1 MITAKVR
8 EILLL
13 KANGKQSKEIAYD
26 LDLHIRTVE
35 THIATAKKEL
45 EARTV
50 TQAVA
55 RAIKYGL
62 ISIGEIGMVL
72 ILCWSAIEG
81 DIDARRAPRTPTRI
95 VRQFRR
101 EVV

>member
-1 MITAKVR
+1 MITARVR

-45 EARTV
+45 EA
-50 TQAVA
+50 
-55 RAIKYGL
+55 
-62 ISIGEIGMVL
+62 S
-72 ILCWSAIEG
+72 EG
-81 DIDARRAPRTPTRI
+81 DIDARSAPRPPTRI

-101 EVV
+101 EIV

>member
-1 MITAKVR
+1 MITARVR

-35 THIATAKKEL
+35 SHIATAKKEL
-45 EARTV
+45 SARTV
-50 TQAVA
+50 THAVA
-55 RAIKYGL
+55 RALKTGL

-72 ILCWSAIEG
+72 ILCWGVLDG
-81 DIDARRAPRTPTRI
+81 DVDARRAPRAPTRI

>member
-1 MITAKVR
+1 MMTARAK
-8 EILLL
+8 EILIL

-45 EARTV
+45 EAKTV

-62 ISIGEIGMVL
+62 ISIGEIGMVF
-72 ILCWSAIEG
+72 ILCWGVLDG
-81 DIDARRAPRTPTRI
+81 DVDARRAPRTPTRI

-101 EVV
+101 EGV

>member
-1 MITAKVR
+1 MISPRVR
-8 EILLL
+8 QVLVM

-35 THIATAKKEL
+35 SHIATAKKEL

-72 ILCWSAIEG
+72 ILCWGALDG
-81 DIDARRAPRTPTRI
+81 DVDERRAPRTPTRI
-95 VRQFRR
+95 VRQFNRKG
-101 EVV
+101 V